1 MKLILTKEVDGLGA
15 PGDIVVVKDGYGR
28 NFLVPRRLAM
38 VWTKGGEKQIDTI
51 KRVQDAQSIRDLDHA
66 KEAKA
71 QIETLNVKLAVRAG
85 DAGRLFGAVTVGD
98 VVDAVSAAGG
108 PTLDKRAVE
117 LTSPIKTIGSHPVTV
132 KLHAEVD
139 ATIELDVVPQS

>member
-15 PGDIVVVKDGYGR
+15 PGDIVEVKDGYGR

-38 VWTKGGEKQIDTI
+38 LWTKGGEKQIDTI

-85 DAGRLFGAVTVGD
+85 EAGRLFGAVTVGD

-108 PTLDKRAVE
+108 PTLDKRSVE

-139 ATIELDVVPQS
+139 ATIELDVVAQ

>member
-15 PGDIVVVKDGYGR
+15 PGDIVEVKDGYGR

-38 VWTKGGEKQIDTI
+38 RWTKGGEKQIDTI

-85 DAGRLFGAVTVGD
+85 EAGRLFGAVTVGD

-108 PTLDKRAVE
+108 PTLDKRSVE

-139 ATIELDVVPQS
+139 ATIELDIVAQ

>member
-15 PGDIVVVKDGYGR
+15 PGDIVQVKDGYGR

-38 VWTKGGEKQIDTI
+38 RWTKGGEKQIDTI

-66 KEAKA
+66 KEAKT

-108 PTLDKRAVE
+108 PTLDKRSVE

-139 ATIELDVVPQS
+139 ATIELDVVAQ

>member
-85 DAGRLFGAVTVGD
+85 DAGRLFGAVTVAD

-108 PTLDKRAVE
+108 PTLDKRSVE

-139 ATIELDVVPQS
+139 ATIELDVVPQ